1 LYCNWKV
8 NYINLLISLFRHVIS
23 SDLTKCPNCHFPAIT
38 SEFKKILGNEQG
50 VCMMCEER
58 IDPYRLEKM
67 EDVVPYL
74 KSRKISRI
82 DEVKVDEKNPN
93 ENEITSSNENP
104 ID

>member
-1 LYCNWKV
+1 
-8 NYINLLISLFRHVIS
+8 
-23 SDLTKCPNCHFPAIT
+23 
-38 SEFKKILGNEQG
+38 
-50 VCMMCEER
+50 MMCEER

>member
-1 LYCNWKV
+1 M
-8 NYINLLISLFRHVIS
+8 
-23 SDLTKCPNCHFPAIT
+23 
-38 SEFKKILGNEQG
+38 EFKKLLGQEQG

-67 EDVVPYL
+67 EDVGPYL

-82 DEVKVDEKNPN
+82 DEVSKVDDKNPN
-93 ENEITSSNENP
+93 ENEIQSSNEKP